1 MLLWRLWRA
10 IQNPPWQQPIY
21 RRGFL
26 QARLQSPR
34 VTGTFFPWMMMLAG
48 IGFCSASTWP
58 WLPNLIIVG
67 MFLINIVYAL
77 TSGAAVSHAIATEK
91 MSNRYPLLASSPSG
105 TFGIAWATCVT
116 RLHRR
121 SSFAW
126 VPFFVRLISIVVAVT
141 LFIIVLMTLLV
152 ASSGRGAQA
161 SAELNTM
168 ILQQATGA
176 VGLVV
181 LFCFDHFYSLVT
193 AAMFGMLV
201 PIDEA
206 NPYEAQIRS
215 LSSFVVVQVSV
226 YVVCF
231 VVFFGMQNAGLAGV
245 IGTLEQIIVTA
256 VVYILLREVILRW
269 LWRVLVT
276 YLNAAMPEAESVLQT
291 T

>member
-21 RRGFL
+21 RRGL
-26 QARLQSPR
+26 LAVRLQSPR

-48 IGFCSASTWP
+48 IGFCSASTWS
-58 WLPNLIIVG
+58 WLPNFLIVG
-67 MFLINIVYAL
+67 MFLINIIYAL

-91 MSNRYPLLASSPSG
+91 MHNRYPLLASSPAG
-105 TFGIAWATCVT
+105 TFGLVWATCVT

-121 SSFAW
+121 PSFAW
-126 VPFFVRLISIVVAVT
+126 VPFFVRLISIVVTVT
-141 LFIIVLMTLLV
+141 LFVIVLLTLFV
-152 ASSGRGAQA
+152 ASAGNAAQ
-161 SAELNTM
+161 SSVELNNM

-193 AAMFGMLV
+193 AAMFGMLM
-201 PIDEA
+201 PIDEV

-215 LSSFVVVQVSV
+215 LSIFLVVQLIV
-226 YVVCF
+226 YMVCF
-231 VVFFGMQNAGLAGV
+231 VVFFSMQNLGLPGV
-245 IGTLEQIIVTA
+245 KGTLEQIIVTA
-256 VVYILLREVILRW
+256 GVYILLREVILRW
-269 LWRVLVT
+269 LWRVLVNH
-276 YLNAAMPEAESVLQT
+276 LNAAMPEAESILQT